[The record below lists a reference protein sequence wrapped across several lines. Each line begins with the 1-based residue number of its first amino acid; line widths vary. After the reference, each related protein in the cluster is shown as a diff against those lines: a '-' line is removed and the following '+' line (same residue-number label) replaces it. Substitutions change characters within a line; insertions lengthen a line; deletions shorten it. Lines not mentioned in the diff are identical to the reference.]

1 MSTARFTNI
10 TLPPSVN
17 AIWSRS
23 LSGQVRLSDAYRTW
37 KRDAGWELKLQRQ
50 PPIKGH
56 YTLAIRVQTGSTKA
70 DLGNLEKATSDLL
83 QSLGIIEN
91 DSLSRRITLEW
102 AEDVKLLE
110 ITVKAAA

>member
-1 MSTARFTNI
+1 MTEAHFTNI
-10 TLPPSVN
+10 TLPPSTN
-17 AIWSRS
+17 DIWARAM
-23 LSGQVRLSDAYRTW
+23 SGQVRLSDAYRAW
-37 KRDAGWELKLQRQ
+37 KRSAGWELKLQRQ
-50 PPIKGH
+50 PSIKGH

-83 QSLGIIEN
+83 QELRIIEN

-102 AEDVKLLE
+102 ADDIKLLE